1 VTTRPVPPIAGAE
14 HHYVEAG
21 GIRIHYAE
29 AGDPAGEPLV
39 LLHGWPQ
46 HHYMW
51 RRVIPLLAD
60 RFRIIA
66 PDLRGFGWSDAPDAS
81 YAKTEFRDDTIALL
95 DALGLDRVRL
105 AGHDWGGWT
114 SFLVAIAA
122 PERVSALRAFS
133 ITHPWAPAAPRPQD
147 AVLLAYQP
155 LIGMPVLGPAIQ
167 RFTPALDLLF
177 KTQGDWW
184 DEEDRRIY
192 SEAFKESD
200 RAEAASRVYRTFI
213 TREVFDSG
221 PDERLTVPTRL
232 VVGKGDPVIH
242 AQRTEE
248 FEEHADDMTVEFVDG
263 SHWLPEERPELV
275 ADRIA
280 AD

>member
-1 VTTRPVPPIAGAE
+1 MDRPFPPLDGAE
-14 HHYVEAG
+14 HRFVQAG
-21 GIRIHYAE
+21 DVRLHCVE
-29 AGDPAGEPLV
+29 AGDPAGDPLV

-51 RRVIPLLAD
+51 RRVIPLLAE
-60 RFRIIA
+60 RFRILA
-66 PDLRGFGWSDAPDAS
+66 PDLRGFGWSDAPDSS
-81 YAKTEFRDDTIALL
+81 YAKTEFRDDVIALL
-95 DALGLDRVRL
+95 DALELDRVRL

-114 SFLVAIAA
+114 AFLVAIAA

-133 ITHPWAPAAPRPQD
+133 ITHPWAPTAPRPQD

-184 DEEDRRIY
+184 DDDDRRFY
-192 SEAFKESD
+192 TDAFKEPE

-213 TREVFDSG
+213 TSEAFAD
-221 PDERLTVPTRL
+221 PPEERLTVPTRL
-232 VVGKGDPVIH
+232 VVGTGDPVIH
-242 AQRTEE
+242 AGRTERLD
-248 FEEHADDMTVEFVDG
+248 EHADDATVEFVEG
-263 SHWLPEERPELV
+263 SHWLPEEHPEIV

-280 AD
+280 AG